1 MDKKAGSKKL
11 DIRTLT
17 MVMVL
22 VALWVVFSL
31 TTEGNFITTRNIS
44 NLFRQASFT
53 GIMAVGMTLV
63 IVTGGIDLSAGMTMG
78 FIGCIM
84 AVCQV
89 WFGMSTPVTI
99 IIGVILGIVIGT
111 LEGAIIAYT
120 GIAPFIVTLGAQ
132 LIFRGGMLAVT
143 GGQTIAPFKESYKF
157 WGTAYVSPIVGWV
170 LGVVAI
176 VALLIGELR
185 KRKAKQKYGSLTESA
200 GQMFGRWIIMSALI
214 AVVVFILNDFQ
225 GIPIPVLVMIIVVV
239 IFTFISQKTTFGRS
253 VYAIGGNIAAARY
266 AGLNVKKNLTL
277 VYMLNGLLCA
287 VAAVIY
293 TARLN
298 GGTAQAANG
307 NYELDAIA
315 SAVIGGTSMTGGV
328 GKVSGA
334 ILGAVIM
341 MSIDNG
347 MSMMNLDAYWQFI
360 VKGVILV
367 AAVLFDT
374 KTKNST
380 KSRKKK

>member
-360 VKGVILV
+360 VKGIILV

-374 KTKNST
+374 KTKSST

>member
-176 VALLIGELR
+176 VALLVGELR

-360 VKGVILV
+360 VKGIILV

-374 KTKNST
+374 KTKSST

>member
-1 MDKKAGSKKL
+1 MSDKKLKKSKKL

-17 MVMVL
+17 MVLVL
-22 VALWVVFSL
+22 IILWVAFTAS
-31 TTEGNFITTRNIS
+31 TGGDFITTRNLS
-44 NLFRQASFT
+44 NLIRQAAFT
-53 GIMAVGMTLV
+53 GIMGVGMTLV

-84 AVCQV
+84 AACQV
-89 WFGMSTPVTI
+89 WGGMSTPVTI
-99 IIGVILGIVIGT
+99 AIGLLLGCIIGLA
-111 LEGAIIAYT
+111 EGAMIAYT

-143 GGQTIAPFKESYKF
+143 KGQTVAPFQESYKF
-157 WGTAYVSPIVGWV
+157 WGTQYLLPHVGWA
-170 LGVVAI
+170 LALVAI
-176 VALLIGELR
+176 VALLLSELSR
-185 KRKAKQKYGSLTESA
+185 RRAKQKYGSLTESMA
-200 GQMFGRWIIMSALI
+200 EMLIRWGVFSVLIIG
-214 AVVVFILNDFQ
+214 AVFVLNDFK
-225 GIPIPVLVMIIVVV
+225 GIPIPVFVMAVVV
-239 IFTFISQKTTFGRS
+239 IVFTFISQKTTFGRS

-266 AGLNVKKNLTL
+266 AGINVKKNLTL

-347 MSMMNLDAYWQFI
+347 MSMMNLDAYWQFM
-360 VKGVILV
+360 VKGIILV
-367 AAVLFDT
+367 AAVWFDT
-374 KTKNST
+374 QTQKHK
-380 KSRKKK
+380 

>member
-1 MDKKAGSKKL
+1 MADKKKTGKKF

-17 MVMVL
+17 MVLVL
-22 VALWVVFSL
+22 IILWVAFTAS
-31 TTEGNFITTRNIS
+31 TGGNFITTRNLS
-44 NLFRQASFT
+44 NLIRQAAFT
-53 GIMAVGMTLV
+53 GIMGVGMTLV

-78 FIGCIM
+78 FIGCMM

-89 WFGMSTPVTI
+89 WWGMSTPVTI
-99 IIGVILGIVIGT
+99 AIGLLIGLVIGT
-111 LEGAIIAYT
+111 VEGAMIAYT

-132 LIFRGGMLAVT
+132 LVFRGGMLAVT
-143 GGQTIAPFKESYKF
+143 GGQTIAPFQESYKF
-157 WGTAYVSPIVGWV
+157 WGTQYLLPYAGWA
-170 LGVVAI
+170 LAALAI
-176 VALLIGELR
+176 VCLFLSEMS
-185 KRKAKQKYGSLTESA
+185 KRRAKKKYGSLTESMGSMLMRWGVFSVLIIAA
-200 GQMFGRWIIMSALI
+200 G
-214 AVVVFILNDFQ
+214 FILNHFK
-225 GIPIPVLVMIIVVV
+225 GIPIPVLVMAIVVV

-266 AGLNVKKNLTL
+266 AGINVKKNLTL

-315 SAVIGGTSMTGGV
+315 SAVIGGTSMTGGI

-347 MSMMNLDAYWQFI
+347 MSMMNLDAYWQFM

-367 AAVLFDT
+367 AAVWFDT
-374 KTKNST
+374 QTQK
-380 KSRKKK
+380 RK

>member
-1 MDKKAGSKKL
+1 MATEKRKFSKKL
-11 DIRTLT
+11 DIRALT
-17 MVMVL
+17 MVLVL
-22 VALWVVFSL
+22 VVLWVAF
-31 TTEGNFITTRNIS
+31 TAATGGNFLTTRNLS
-44 NLFRQASFT
+44 NLLRQAAFT
-53 GIMAVGMTLV
+53 GIMGVGMTLV
-63 IVTGGIDLSAGMTMG
+63 IVTGGIDLAAGMTMG
-78 FIGCIM
+78 FIGCMM

-89 WFGMSTPVTI
+89 WWGLSTPVTI
-99 IIGVILGIVIGT
+99 AIGLIIGLIIGT
-111 LEGAIIAYT
+111 VEGALIAYT

-143 GGQTIAPFKESYKF
+143 GGQTIAPFQESYKF
-157 WGTAYVSPIVGWV
+157 WGTQYVLPFAGWI
-170 LGVVAI
+170 LALIAI
-176 VALLIGELR
+176 LALLANELG
-185 KRKAKQKYGSLTESA
+185 KRRAKKRYGSLTES
-200 GQMFGRWIIMSALI
+200 MTEMVVRWAVMSVIIAA
-214 AVVVFILNDFQ
+214 AVWILNDFR
-225 GIPIPVLVMIIVVV
+225 GIPIPVLVMMLVVV

-266 AGLNVKKNLTL
+266 AGINVKKNLTL
-277 VYMLNGLLCA
+277 VYCLNGLLCA

-298 GGTAQAANG
+298 GGTSQAANG

-315 SAVIGGTSMTGGV
+315 SAVIGGTSMTGGI

-347 MSMMNLDAYWQFI
+347 MSMMNLDAYWQFM

-367 AAVLFDT
+367 AAVWFDT
-374 KTKNST
+374 QTQKR
-380 KSRKKK
+380 RK

>member
-1 MDKKAGSKKL
+1 MAKKKKSQKL

-17 MVMVL
+17 MVLVL
-22 VALWVVFSL
+22 VILWVAFTA
-31 TTEGNFITTRNIS
+31 TTGGNFITTRNLS
-44 NLFRQASFT
+44 NLIRQAAFT
-53 GIMAVGMTLV
+53 GIMGVGMTLV

-78 FIGCIM
+78 FIGCVM

-89 WFGMSTPVTI
+89 WWGMSTAVTIAIGLLLGI
-99 IIGVILGIVIGT
+99 IIGL

-157 WGTAYVSPIVGWV
+157 WGTQYVVPMAGWG
-170 LGVVAI
+170 LAAI
-176 VALLIGELR
+176 AVICLLLSELN
-185 KRKAKQKYGSLTESA
+185 KRRAKKKYGSLSESSA
-200 GQMFGRWIIMSALI
+200 EMFVRWGIFSVLI
-214 AVVVFILNDFQ
+214 VVAVYILNDFK
-225 GIPIPVLVMIIVVV
+225 GIPIPVLVMAVVVV

-266 AGLNVKKNLTL
+266 AGINVKKNLTM

-315 SAVIGGTSMTGGV
+315 SAVIGGTSMTGGI

-347 MSMMNLDAYWQFI
+347 MSMMNLDAYWQFM

-367 AAVLFDT
+367 AAVWFDT
-374 KTKNST
+374 QTQKR
-380 KSRKKK
+380 RK

>member
-1 MDKKAGSKKL
+1 MADKKKTGKKF

-17 MVMVL
+17 MVLVL
-22 VALWVVFSL
+22 IILWVAFTAS
-31 TTEGNFITTRNIS
+31 TGGNFITTRNLS
-44 NLFRQASFT
+44 NLIRQAAFT
-53 GIMAVGMTLV
+53 GIMGVGMTLV
-63 IVTGGIDLSAGMTMG
+63 IVTGGIDLSVGMTMG
-78 FIGCIM
+78 FIGCMM

-89 WFGMSTPVTI
+89 WWGMSTPVTI
-99 IIGVILGIVIGT
+99 AIGLLIGLVIGT
-111 LEGAIIAYT
+111 VEGAMIAYT

-132 LIFRGGMLAVT
+132 LVFRGGMLAVT
-143 GGQTIAPFKESYKF
+143 GGQTIAPFQESYKF
-157 WGTAYVSPIVGWV
+157 WGTQYLLPYAGWA
-170 LGVVAI
+170 LAALAI
-176 VALLIGELR
+176 VCLFLSEMS
-185 KRKAKQKYGSLTESA
+185 KRRAKKKYGSLTESM
-200 GQMFGRWIIMSALI
+200 GSMLMRWGVFSVLIIA
-214 AVVVFILNDFQ
+214 AVFILNHFK
-225 GIPIPVLVMIIVVV
+225 GIPIPVLVMAIVVV

-266 AGLNVKKNLTL
+266 AGINVKKNLTL

-315 SAVIGGTSMTGGV
+315 SAVIGGTSMTGGI

-347 MSMMNLDAYWQFI
+347 MSMMNLDAYWQFM

-367 AAVLFDT
+367 AAVWFDT
-374 KTKNST
+374 QTQK
-380 KSRKKK
+380 RK

>member
-1 MDKKAGSKKL
+1 MAKEKKLSKKI

-17 MVMVL
+17 MVLVL
-22 VALWVVFSL
+22 VVLWVAFTIS
-31 TTEGNFITTRNIS
+31 TSGNFITFRNLS
-44 NLFRQASFT
+44 NLLRQAAFT
-53 GIMAVGMTLV
+53 GVMGVGMTLV

-78 FIGCIM
+78 FIGCMM

-89 WFGMSTPVTI
+89 WWGMSTPMTI
-99 IIGVILGIVIGT
+99 AVGLIIGLIIGT
-111 LEGAIIAYT
+111 AEGALIAYT

-132 LIFRGGMLAVT
+132 LVFRGGMLAVT
-143 GGQTIAPFKESYKF
+143 GGQTIAPFQESYKF
-157 WGTAYVSPIVGWV
+157 WGTQYLLPFAGWALGGIAV
-170 LGVVAI
+170 L
-176 VALLIGELR
+176 ALLASELN
-185 KRKAKQKYGSLTESA
+185 KRRAKKRYGSLNESMA
-200 GQMFGRWIIMSALI
+200 EMIVRWVVMSALI
-214 AVVVFILNDFQ
+214 LLAVFILNRFR
-225 GIPIPVLVMIIVVV
+225 GIPIPVLVMAAVVV

-266 AGLNVKKNLTL
+266 AGINVKKNLTL

-315 SAVIGGTSMTGGV
+315 AAVIGGTSMTGGV

-347 MSMMNLDAYWQFI
+347 MSMMNLDAYWQFM

-367 AAVLFDT
+367 AAVWFDT
-374 KTKNST
+374 QTQKR
-380 KSRKKK
+380 RK